1 MRKTFFAWII
11 FSLAVLLAPGISLS
25 MSKAGLPDFLTA
37 AGDKTGRKCAMFI
50 FGHYDDDSA
59 ISGTINM
66 FVRAGWEVHQVY
78 VVEAGT
84 GSVLWGTTASRMAEM
99 QIAVDQEGVPRSNR
113 HIIDV
118 PDREAYHNMPKIMD
132 EVTALVIKYQPSVIV
147 TCAYEGGQ
155 WDHDASCVAGYIA
168 ARRSGLSIARFE
180 IPTYNA
186 AGPKIMPYQMNHF
199 IKTYGP
205 TLYVLPDEKG
215 WETRRAVRY
224 AYKSQWFLMIPEGL
238 IFEYRHIL
246 GRGEPIRP
254 TPDYNFLEQPHPS
267 TLMVQGSVGAIKGAP
282 FSDWQK
288 GIRSIPEFKDA
299 P

>member
-1 MRKTFFAWII
+1 MRKILFASII
-11 FSLAVLLAPGISLS
+11 FSLAVLFTPGISFS
-25 MSKAGLPDFLTA
+25 KEKAGLPDYLTA
-37 AGDKTGRKCAMFI
+37 PGDKTGRKCAMFI

-78 VVEAGT
+78 VVEAGMD
-84 GSVLWGTTASRMAEM
+84 SLLWGTTTSRKAEM
-99 QIAVDQEGVPRSNR
+99 QIAVDQEGVPRQNR
-113 HIIDV
+113 HIINV
-118 PDREAYHNMPKIMD
+118 HDREAYHNMPKIMD
-132 EVTALVIKYQPSVIV
+132 EVTALVMKYKPSVIV

-186 AGPKIMPYQMNHF
+186 AGPRIMPYQMNHF
-199 IKTYGP
+199 IKTFGP
-205 TLYVLPDEKG
+205 TQYVMPDKEG
-215 WETRRAVRY
+215 WAARKKVRY
-224 AYKSQWFLMIPEGL
+224 AYKSQWFLMVPEGL
-238 IFEYRHIL
+238 IFGYRHLL
-246 GRGEPIRP
+246 GRGEPIRK
-254 TPDYNFLEQPHPS
+254 TPDYNFLEQPHPG

-288 GIRSIPEFKDA
+288 GIRSIPEFKNA